1 MKKLILT
8 FLTILFCLTSNVTWS
23 ADFQKG
29 LAAAERG
36 DFATALRDWTPLAKQ
51 GDADAQIFLGGMYA
65 KGRGVPQDY
74 KAAIKWYTFAA
85 EQGDPTGQIY
95 LGILYGQGQGVMKD
109 LVYAYMWLSIA
120 ATSKERGSKR
130 ALDFAV
136 KHMTPSQ
143 IEKAQKLARECVRK
157 KYKGC

>member
-29 LAAAERG
+29 LAAAKRG

-95 LGILYGQGQGVMKD
+95 LGIYMAKD
-109 LVYAYMWLSIA
+109 KVS
-120 ATSKERGSKR
+120 
-130 ALDFAV
+130 
-136 KHMTPSQ
+136 
-143 IEKAQKLARECVRK
+143 
-157 KYKGC
+157 